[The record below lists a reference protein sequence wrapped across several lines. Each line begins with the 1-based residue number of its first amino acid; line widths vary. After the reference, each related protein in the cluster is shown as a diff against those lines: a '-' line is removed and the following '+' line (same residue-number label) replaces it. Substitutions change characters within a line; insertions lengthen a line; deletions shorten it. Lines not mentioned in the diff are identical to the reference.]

1 MKLDTML
8 STGDLHEVAAHARTF
23 ESMGF
28 DGVWSIEAQHD
39 PFLPLAVAA
48 TASTRMSLGTA
59 IAVAFPRSPMSL
71 AYTARDL
78 AAASKGRFI
87 LGLGTQVK
95 GHNERRF
102 SVKWEQPVKKLREV
116 ILSLRAIWNSWQTGA
131 KLDFR
136 GEFYSFTL
144 MTPFFSPPKLEQP
157 KIPIFIAGV
166 NPQICRLAGEVADGF
181 HVHPFHSVKFLKESV
196 VPDIEAGAAKGARSR
211 KDVELSTQAFV
222 AIGDTRDEIARGREE
237 IRTQISFYAST
248 RTYQPVLDAHGWGEV
263 AQRLSYKAAKGD
275 WANMSKEITDE
286 MLDVYG
292 IEGSPEEIP
301 AKLHARYGGLL
312 DRVSSYF
319 PYRPGRDDERW
330 KRIVRGFRE
339 AGQK

>member
-8 STGDLHEVAAHARTF
+8 ATGSLQEVAAHASRF
-23 ESMGF
+23 EAMGF
-28 DGVWSIEAQHD
+28 DGMWSIEAQHD

-48 TASTRMSLGTA
+48 TATTRLGLGTA
-59 IAVAFPRSPMSL
+59 IAVAFPRSPMTL
-71 AYTARDL
+71 AYTAWDL

-116 ILSLRAIWNSWQTGA
+116 ILSLRAIWDSWQNGT

-144 MTPFFSPPKLEQP
+144 MTPFFSPPKLDQL

-166 NPQICRLAGEVADGF
+166 NPLICRLAGEVADGF

-196 VPDIEAGAAKGARSR
+196 IPDIEAGGQKAGRSR
-211 KDVELSTQAFV
+211 KDVQLSTQAFL
-222 AIGDTRDEIARGREE
+222 ILGDTAEERAKAREDVRS
-237 IRTQISFYAST
+237 QISFYAST

-275 WANMSKEITDE
+275 WASMSKEITDE
-286 MLDVYG
+286 MIDVYAL
-292 IEGSPEEIP
+292 EGTPDDI
-301 AKLHARYGGLL
+301 AGKLHTRYDGLL
-312 DRVSSYF
+312 DRVSSYT
-319 PYRPGRDDERW
+319 PYRPGKDDERW
-330 KRIVRGFRE
+330 QRIVSAF
-339 AGQK
+339 QK

>member
-8 STGDLHEVAAHARTF
+8 FTGDLHEVAAHARTF

-48 TASTRMSLGTA
+48 TASSRMKLGTA

-71 AYTARDL
+71 AYTAWDL

-116 ILSLRAIWNSWQTGA
+116 ILSLRAIWSSWQTGA

-144 MTPFFSPPKLEQP
+144 MTPFFSPPKLAHP

-181 HVHPFHSVKFLKESV
+181 HVHPFHSMKFLKESV
-196 VPDIEAGAAKGARSR
+196 VPDIEAGAAKGARTR
-211 KDVELSTQAFV
+211 KDVQLSTQAFV
-222 AIGDTRDEIARGREE
+222 AIGDTPEEIARGREE

-339 AGQK
+339 AAQK